1 MKSSSSRSTAFSGL
15 GSLFSLLLFLVF
27 VLCALFTIMT
37 GSRVYANIQDK
48 DNAIF
53 TRDTSVSYIKN
64 KVRQAD
70 RAGQISVRDMEGV
83 SVLCIADGELS
94 TADTVYETYI
104 YARDGWLME
113 LFTSRD
119 SGLTLADG
127 IPVMECGD
135 AAFQILT
142 EDGTGERGREVRLL
156 SLRLDSREPSYI
168 RLMCGEAAAET
179 GSLSPADRET
189 AGTCLE
195 TALPENAAGTGWEM
209 APSPETVTILEEG
222 GIL

>member
-83 SVLCIADGELS
+83 SSAS
-94 TADTVYETYI
+94 
-104 YARDGWLME
+104 
-113 LFTSRD
+113 
-119 SGLTLADG
+119 LTG
-127 IPVMECGD
+127 SFPRRTPYTKPIFMP
-135 AAFQILT
+135 
-142 EDGTGERGREVRLL
+142 GTGGSWS
-156 SLRLDSREPSYI
+156 SLP
-168 RLMCGEAAAET
+168 
-179 GSLSPADRET
+179 PET
-189 AGTCLE
+189 A
-195 TALPENAAGTGWEM
+195 A
-209 APSPETVTILEEG
+209 
-222 GIL
+222 